1 MLYALLTSMI
11 LNFSISPDMSHENE
25 THYTKNKID
34 NYDIITISQS
44 GSLFYSVTNQIL
56 QSVNNLNTNVTFIG
70 RANVGLES
78 TTFANNEI
86 NLTTLDN
93 FLYNLSIKTIE
104 SSVVDYFYD
113 EESAQAIRDNKIV
126 ISELT
131 ASRYEL
137 NVGDYVNLVGLN
149 SEIIPIEVGKV
160 IKDSKIG
167 WFEGVVNK
175 ELGFKL
181 GIYRNI
187 QAIIWDSHINE
198 NFLIELHKNIN
209 YRKVKLTFR
218 ENKVNKKNILK
229 LIDGVKSDI
238 KFTPYETIDQ
248 LLNYCHKVAGVV
260 GIMFCEILGID
271 DNNALIKA
279 NDLGIAM
286 QLTNIM
292 RDIFEDANM
301 GRVYL
306 PHELFGR
313 INPYDINI
321 QNKDVVDNIY
331 SEKIDQIYNIAETK
345 YLSGISGLKYL
356 NYNHKFIVYISA
368 IMYREIGNKIIKNK
382 ESYSSGKRSYVSFIK
397 KIELIVKCFFQ
408 IFLWKIKILK

>member
-11 LNFSISPDMSHENE
+11 LNFSISPDISHENE
-25 THYTKNKID
+25 NHYTKNKID

-56 QSVNNLNTNVTFIG
+56 ESVDNLNTNVTFIG

-113 EESAQAIRDNKIV
+113 EESSQAIRDNKIV

-131 ASRYEL
+131 ANRYEL

-160 IKDSKIG
+160 VKDSKIG

-218 ENKVNKKNILK
+218 ENRVNKNWVLPTALVKEMFGDFQIK
-229 LIDGVKSDI
+229 ERDGVWITTQPSWRQENIQQKRMPI
-238 KFTPYETIDQ
+238 IGLTVCHRLMWEPLEGA
-248 LLNYCHKVAGVV
+248 LNQILAEGLEDTLSIEEFRTSGGCYAPRRINRFDAG
-260 GIMFCEILGID
+260 GSISRH
-271 DNNALIKA
+271 AW
-279 NDLGIAM
+279 GIA
-286 QLTNIM
+286 I
-292 RDIFEDANM
+292 
-301 GRVYL
+301 
-306 PHELFGR
+306 
-313 INPYDINI
+313 DINT
-321 QNKDVVDNIY
+321 KSGYPPRVVEIFNDWGFAWGGTWT
-331 SEKIDQIYNIAETK
+331 SPDEMHFELRD
-345 YLSGISGLKYL
+345 LSASVSKTSG
-356 NYNHKFIVYISA
+356 
-368 IMYREIGNKIIKNK
+368 
-382 ESYSSGKRSYVSFIK
+382 
-397 KIELIVKCFFQ
+397 
-408 IFLWKIKILK
+408 

>member
-11 LNFSISPDMSHENE
+11 LNFSISPDISHENE
-25 THYTKNKID
+25 NQYTKNKID

-137 NVGDYVNLVGLN
+137 NLGDYVNLVGLN

-218 ENKVNKKNILK
+218 ENRVNKNWVLPTALVKEMFGDFQIK
-229 LIDGVKSDI
+229 ERDGVWI
-238 KFTPYETIDQ
+238 TTEPEWR
-248 LLNYCHKVAGVV
+248 
-260 GIMFCEILGID
+260 E
-271 DNNALIKA
+271 
-279 NDLGIAM
+279 
-286 QLTNIM
+286 
-292 RDIFEDANM
+292 E
-301 GRVYL
+301 
-306 PHELFGR
+306 
-313 INPYDINI
+313 NI
-321 QNKDVVDNIY
+321 QNKRMPILGITRCHRLMWEPLEGALN
-331 SEKIDQIYNIAETK
+331 QILEEGLEE
-345 YLSGISGLKYL
+345 YLSIEEW
-356 NYNHKFIVYISA
+356 
-368 IMYREIGNKIIKNK
+368 R
-382 ESYSSGKRSYVSFIK
+382 SSGGCYAPRRINRFDAGGSISRHAWGIAIDINTKSSYPPRVVEIFNDWGFAWGGTWTSPDDMHFELRDLSASVSK
-397 KIELIVKCFFQ
+397 TGS
-408 IFLWKIKILK
+408 

>member
-11 LNFSISPDMSHENE
+11 LNFTISPDMSHENE
-25 THYTKNKID
+25 NHYTKNKID

-104 SSVVDYFYD
+104 STVVDYFYD

-218 ENKVNKKNILK
+218 ENRVNKNWVLPTALVKEMFGDFQIK
-229 LIDGVKSDI
+229 ERDGVWI
-238 KFTPYETIDQ
+238 TTEPEWR
-248 LLNYCHKVAGVV
+248 
-260 GIMFCEILGID
+260 E
-271 DNNALIKA
+271 
-279 NDLGIAM
+279 
-286 QLTNIM
+286 
-292 RDIFEDANM
+292 E
-301 GRVYL
+301 
-306 PHELFGR
+306 
-313 INPYDINI
+313 NI
-321 QNKDVVDNIY
+321 QNKRMPILGITRCHRLMWEPLEGALN
-331 SEKIDQIYNIAETK
+331 QILEEGLEE
-345 YLSGISGLKYL
+345 YLSIEEWK
-356 NYNHKFIVYISA
+356 
-368 IMYREIGNKIIKNK
+368 
-382 ESYSSGKRSYVSFIK
+382 SSGGCYAPRRINRFEAGGSISRHAWGIAIDINTKSGYPPRVVEIFNDWGFAWGGTWTSPDEMHFELRDLSASVSK
-397 KIELIVKCFFQ
+397 TSS
-408 IFLWKIKILK
+408 

>member
-11 LNFSISPDMSHENE
+11 LNFTISPDMSHENE
-25 THYTKNKID
+25 NHYTKNKID

-218 ENKVNKKNILK
+218 ENRVNKNWVLPTALVKEMFGDFQIK
-229 LIDGVKSDI
+229 ERDGVWI
-238 KFTPYETIDQ
+238 TTEPEWR
-248 LLNYCHKVAGVV
+248 
-260 GIMFCEILGID
+260 E
-271 DNNALIKA
+271 
-279 NDLGIAM
+279 
-286 QLTNIM
+286 
-292 RDIFEDANM
+292 E
-301 GRVYL
+301 
-306 PHELFGR
+306 
-313 INPYDINI
+313 NI
-321 QNKDVVDNIY
+321 QNKRMPILGITRCHRLMWEPLEGALN
-331 SEKIDQIYNIAETK
+331 QILEEGLEE
-345 YLSGISGLKYL
+345 YLSIEEW
-356 NYNHKFIVYISA
+356 
-368 IMYREIGNKIIKNK
+368 R
-382 ESYSSGKRSYVSFIK
+382 SSGGCYAPRRINRFDAGGSISRHAWGIAIDINTKSGYPPRVVEIFNDWGFAWGGTWTSPDEMHFELRDLSASVSK
-397 KIELIVKCFFQ
+397 TSS
-408 IFLWKIKILK
+408 

>member
-25 THYTKNKID
+25 NHYTKNKID

-56 QSVNNLNTNVTFIG
+56 ESVNNLNTNVTFIG

-78 TTFANNEI
+78 TIFANNEI

-209 YRKVKLTFR
+209 YKKVKLTFR
-218 ENKVNKKNILK
+218 ENRVNKNWVLPTALVKEMFGDFQIK
-229 LIDGVKSDI
+229 ERDGVWI
-238 KFTPYETIDQ
+238 TTEPEWR
-248 LLNYCHKVAGVV
+248 
-260 GIMFCEILGID
+260 E
-271 DNNALIKA
+271 
-279 NDLGIAM
+279 
-286 QLTNIM
+286 
-292 RDIFEDANM
+292 E
-301 GRVYL
+301 
-306 PHELFGR
+306 
-313 INPYDINI
+313 NI
-321 QNKDVVDNIY
+321 QNKRMPILGITRCHRLMWEPLEGALN
-331 SEKIDQIYNIAETK
+331 QILEEGLEE
-345 YLSGISGLKYL
+345 YLSIEEW
-356 NYNHKFIVYISA
+356 
-368 IMYREIGNKIIKNK
+368 R
-382 ESYSSGKRSYVSFIK
+382 SSGGCYAPRRINRFDAGGSISRHAWGIAIDINTKSGYPPRVVEIFNDWGFAWGGTWTSPDEMHFELRDLSASVSK
-397 KIELIVKCFFQ
+397 TSS
-408 IFLWKIKILK
+408 

>member
-1 MLYALLTSMI
+1 MLYALLTSII

-25 THYTKNKID
+25 NHYTKNKID

-56 QSVNNLNTNVTFIG
+56 ESVNNLNTNVTFIG

-218 ENKVNKKNILK
+218 ENRVNKNWVLPTALVKEMFGDFQIK
-229 LIDGVKSDI
+229 ERDGVWITTQPSWRQENIQQKRMPI
-238 KFTPYETIDQ
+238 IGLTVCHRLMWEPLEGA
-248 LLNYCHKVAGVV
+248 LNQILAEGLEDTLSIEEFRTSGGCYAPRRINRFDAG
-260 GIMFCEILGID
+260 GSISRH
-271 DNNALIKA
+271 AW
-279 NDLGIAM
+279 GIA
-286 QLTNIM
+286 I
-292 RDIFEDANM
+292 
-301 GRVYL
+301 
-306 PHELFGR
+306 
-313 INPYDINI
+313 DINT
-321 QNKDVVDNIY
+321 KSGYPPRVVEIFNDWGFAWGGTWT
-331 SEKIDQIYNIAETK
+331 SPDEMHFELRD
-345 YLSGISGLKYL
+345 LSASVSKT
-356 NYNHKFIVYISA
+356 
-368 IMYREIGNKIIKNK
+368 
-382 ESYSSGKRSYVSFIK
+382 SS
-397 KIELIVKCFFQ
+397 
-408 IFLWKIKILK
+408 

>member
-11 LNFSISPDMSHENE
+11 LNFSISPNMSHENE
-25 THYTKNKID
+25 NHYIKNKID
-34 NYDIITISQS
+34 NYDVITISQS

-56 QSVNNLNTNVTFIG
+56 ESVKNLNTNVTFIG

-104 SSVVDYFYD
+104 SSVLDYFYD

-137 NVGDYVNLVGLN
+137 NVGDFVNLVGLN

-209 YRKVKLTFR
+209 YKKVKLTFR
-218 ENKVNKKNILK
+218 ENRVNKNWVLPTALVKEMFGDFQIK
-229 LIDGVKSDI
+229 ERDGVWI
-238 KFTPYETIDQ
+238 TTEPEWR
-248 LLNYCHKVAGVV
+248 
-260 GIMFCEILGID
+260 E
-271 DNNALIKA
+271 
-279 NDLGIAM
+279 
-286 QLTNIM
+286 
-292 RDIFEDANM
+292 E
-301 GRVYL
+301 
-306 PHELFGR
+306 
-313 INPYDINI
+313 NI
-321 QNKDVVDNIY
+321 QNKRMPILGITRCHRLMWEPLEGALN
-331 SEKIDQIYNIAETK
+331 QILEEGLEE
-345 YLSGISGLKYL
+345 YLSIEEW
-356 NYNHKFIVYISA
+356 
-368 IMYREIGNKIIKNK
+368 R
-382 ESYSSGKRSYVSFIK
+382 SSGGCYAPRRINRFDAGGSISRHAWGIAIDINTKSSYPPRV
-397 KIELIVKCFFQ
+397 VQ
-408 IFLWKIKILK
+408 IFNDWGFAWGGTWTSPDEMHFELRDLSASVSKTGS

>member
-25 THYTKNKID
+25 NHYTKNKID

-56 QSVNNLNTNVTFIG
+56 ESVNNLNTNVTFIG

-104 SSVVDYFYD
+104 SSDVDYFYD

-149 SEIIPIEVGKV
+149 SETIPIEVGKV

-167 WFEGVVNK
+167 WFEGVINK
-175 ELGFKL
+175 DLGFKL

-209 YRKVKLTFR
+209 YRKVKFTFR
-218 ENKVNKKNILK
+218 ENRVNKNWVLPTALVKEMFGDFQIK
-229 LIDGVKSDI
+229 ERDGVWITTEPKWR
-238 KFTPYETIDQ
+238 E
-248 LLNYCHKVAGVV
+248 
-260 GIMFCEILGID
+260 E
-271 DNNALIKA
+271 
-279 NDLGIAM
+279 
-286 QLTNIM
+286 
-292 RDIFEDANM
+292 
-301 GRVYL
+301 
-306 PHELFGR
+306 
-313 INPYDINI
+313 NI
-321 QNKDVVDNIY
+321 QNKRMPILGITRCHRLMWEPLEGALN
-331 SEKIDQIYNIAETK
+331 QILEEGLEE
-345 YLSGISGLKYL
+345 YLSIEEW
-356 NYNHKFIVYISA
+356 
-368 IMYREIGNKIIKNK
+368 R
-382 ESYSSGKRSYVSFIK
+382 SSGGCYAPRRINRFDAGGSISRHAWGIAIDINTTSGYPPRVVEIFNDWGFAWGGTWTSPDEMHFELRDLSASVSK
-397 KIELIVKCFFQ
+397 TSG
-408 IFLWKIKILK
+408 

>member
-25 THYTKNKID
+25 NHYTKNKID

-56 QSVNNLNTNVTFIG
+56 ESVNNLNTNVTFIG

-218 ENKVNKKNILK
+218 ENRVNKNWVLPTALVKEMFGDFQIK
-229 LIDGVKSDI
+229 ERDGVWI
-238 KFTPYETIDQ
+238 TTEPEWR
-248 LLNYCHKVAGVV
+248 
-260 GIMFCEILGID
+260 E
-271 DNNALIKA
+271 
-279 NDLGIAM
+279 
-286 QLTNIM
+286 
-292 RDIFEDANM
+292 E
-301 GRVYL
+301 
-306 PHELFGR
+306 
-313 INPYDINI
+313 NI
-321 QNKDVVDNIY
+321 QNKRMPILGITRCHRLMWEPLEGALN
-331 SEKIDQIYNIAETK
+331 QILEEGLEE
-345 YLSGISGLKYL
+345 YLSIEEW
-356 NYNHKFIVYISA
+356 
-368 IMYREIGNKIIKNK
+368 R
-382 ESYSSGKRSYVSFIK
+382 SSGGCYAPRRINRFDAGGSISRHAWGIAIDINTKSSYPPRVVQIINDWGFAWGGTWTSPDEMHFELRDLSASVSK
-397 KIELIVKCFFQ
+397 TGS
-408 IFLWKIKILK
+408 

>member
-11 LNFSISPDMSHENE
+11 LNFSISPDISHENE
-25 THYTKNKID
+25 NQYTKNKID

-137 NVGDYVNLVGLN
+137 NLGDYVNLVGLN

-175 ELGFKL
+175 ELGLKL

-218 ENKVNKKNILK
+218 ENRVNKNWVLPTALVKEMFGDFQIK
-229 LIDGVKSDI
+229 ERDGVWI
-238 KFTPYETIDQ
+238 TTEPEWR
-248 LLNYCHKVAGVV
+248 
-260 GIMFCEILGID
+260 E
-271 DNNALIKA
+271 
-279 NDLGIAM
+279 
-286 QLTNIM
+286 
-292 RDIFEDANM
+292 E
-301 GRVYL
+301 
-306 PHELFGR
+306 
-313 INPYDINI
+313 NI
-321 QNKDVVDNIY
+321 QNKKMPILGITRCHRLMWEPLEGALN
-331 SEKIDQIYNIAETK
+331 QILEEGLEE
-345 YLSGISGLKYL
+345 YLSIEEW
-356 NYNHKFIVYISA
+356 
-368 IMYREIGNKIIKNK
+368 R
-382 ESYSSGKRSYVSFIK
+382 SSGGCYAPRRINRFDAGGSISRHAWGIAIDINTKSSYPPRVVEIFNDWGFAWGGTWTSPDDMHFELRDLSASVSK
-397 KIELIVKCFFQ
+397 TGS
-408 IFLWKIKILK
+408 

>member
-11 LNFSISPDMSHENE
+11 LNFSISPDISHENE
-25 THYTKNKID
+25 NQYNKNKID

-104 SSVVDYFYD
+104 SSVLDYFYD

-209 YRKVKLTFR
+209 YKKVKLTFR
-218 ENKVNKKNILK
+218 ENRVNKNWVLPTALVKEMFGDFQIK
-229 LIDGVKSDI
+229 ERDGVWI
-238 KFTPYETIDQ
+238 TTEPEWR
-248 LLNYCHKVAGVV
+248 
-260 GIMFCEILGID
+260 E
-271 DNNALIKA
+271 
-279 NDLGIAM
+279 
-286 QLTNIM
+286 
-292 RDIFEDANM
+292 E
-301 GRVYL
+301 
-306 PHELFGR
+306 
-313 INPYDINI
+313 NI
-321 QNKDVVDNIY
+321 QNKRMPILGITRCHRLMWEPLEGALN
-331 SEKIDQIYNIAETK
+331 QILEEGLEE
-345 YLSGISGLKYL
+345 YLSIEEWRSSGGCYAP
-356 NYNHKFIVYISA
+356 S
-368 IMYREIGNKIIKNK
+368 IIKRFDAGGSISRHASGIAIDINTK
-382 ESYSSGKRSYVSFIK
+382 SSYPPRV
-397 KIELIVKCFFQ
+397 VQ
-408 IFLWKIKILK
+408 IFNDWGFAWGGTWTSPDEMHFELRDLSASVSKTGS

>member
-11 LNFSISPDMSHENE
+11 LNFSISPNISHENE
-25 THYTKNKID
+25 NQYTKNKID

-209 YRKVKLTFR
+209 YRKVKLSFR
-218 ENKVNKKNILK
+218 ENRVNKNWVLPTALVKEMFGDFQIK
-229 LIDGVKSDI
+229 ERDGVWI
-238 KFTPYETIDQ
+238 TTEPEWR
-248 LLNYCHKVAGVV
+248 
-260 GIMFCEILGID
+260 E
-271 DNNALIKA
+271 
-279 NDLGIAM
+279 
-286 QLTNIM
+286 
-292 RDIFEDANM
+292 E
-301 GRVYL
+301 
-306 PHELFGR
+306 
-313 INPYDINI
+313 NI
-321 QNKDVVDNIY
+321 QNKRMPILGITRCHRLMWEPLEGALN
-331 SEKIDQIYNIAETK
+331 QILEEGLEE
-345 YLSGISGLKYL
+345 YLSIEEW
-356 NYNHKFIVYISA
+356 
-368 IMYREIGNKIIKNK
+368 R
-382 ESYSSGKRSYVSFIK
+382 SSGGCYAPRRINRFDAGGSISRHAWGIAIDINTKSSYPPRVVEIFNDWGFAWGGTWTSPDEMHFELRDLSASVSK
-397 KIELIVKCFFQ
+397 TGS
-408 IFLWKIKILK
+408 

>member
-11 LNFSISPDMSHENE
+11 LNFSISPDISHENE
-25 THYTKNKID
+25 NQYTKNKID

-104 SSVVDYFYD
+104 SSVLDYFYD
-113 EESAQAIRDNKIV
+113 VESAQAIRDNKIV

-137 NVGDYVNLVGLN
+137 NVGDFVNLVGLN

-218 ENKVNKKNILK
+218 ENRVNKNWVLPTALVKEMFGDFQIK
-229 LIDGVKSDI
+229 ERDGVWI
-238 KFTPYETIDQ
+238 TTEPEWR
-248 LLNYCHKVAGVV
+248 
-260 GIMFCEILGID
+260 E
-271 DNNALIKA
+271 
-279 NDLGIAM
+279 
-286 QLTNIM
+286 
-292 RDIFEDANM
+292 E
-301 GRVYL
+301 
-306 PHELFGR
+306 
-313 INPYDINI
+313 NI
-321 QNKDVVDNIY
+321 QNKRMPILGITRCHRLMWEPLEGALN
-331 SEKIDQIYNIAETK
+331 QILEEGLEE
-345 YLSGISGLKYL
+345 YLSIEEW
-356 NYNHKFIVYISA
+356 
-368 IMYREIGNKIIKNK
+368 R
-382 ESYSSGKRSYVSFIK
+382 SSGGCYAPRRINRFDAGGSISRHAWGIAIDINTKSSYPPRIVEIFNDWGFAWGGTWTSPDEMHFELRDLSASVSK
-397 KIELIVKCFFQ
+397 TSS
-408 IFLWKIKILK
+408 

>member
-11 LNFSISPDMSHENE
+11 LNFSISPDISHENE
-25 THYTKNKID
+25 NQYNKNKID

-209 YRKVKLTFR
+209 YKKVKLTFR
-218 ENKVNKKNILK
+218 ENRVNKNWVLPTALVKEMFGDFQIK
-229 LIDGVKSDI
+229 ERDGVWI
-238 KFTPYETIDQ
+238 TTEPEWR
-248 LLNYCHKVAGVV
+248 
-260 GIMFCEILGID
+260 E
-271 DNNALIKA
+271 
-279 NDLGIAM
+279 
-286 QLTNIM
+286 
-292 RDIFEDANM
+292 E
-301 GRVYL
+301 
-306 PHELFGR
+306 
-313 INPYDINI
+313 NI
-321 QNKDVVDNIY
+321 QNKRMPILGITRCHRLMWEPLEGALN
-331 SEKIDQIYNIAETK
+331 QILDEGLEE
-345 YLSGISGLKYL
+345 YLSIEEW
-356 NYNHKFIVYISA
+356 
-368 IMYREIGNKIIKNK
+368 R
-382 ESYSSGKRSYVSFIK
+382 SSGGCYAPRRINRFDAGGSISRHAWGIAIDINTKSSYPPRIVEIFNDWGFAWGGTWTSPDEMHFELRDLSASVSK
-397 KIELIVKCFFQ
+397 TGS
-408 IFLWKIKILK
+408 

>member
-11 LNFSISPDMSHENE
+11 LNFSISPDISHENE
-25 THYTKNKID
+25 NQYNKNKID

-56 QSVNNLNTNVTFIG
+56 ESVKNLNTNVTFIG

-104 SSVVDYFYD
+104 SSVLDYFYD

-218 ENKVNKKNILK
+218 ENRVNKNWVLPTALVKEMFGDFQIK
-229 LIDGVKSDI
+229 ERDGVWI
-238 KFTPYETIDQ
+238 TTEPEWR
-248 LLNYCHKVAGVV
+248 
-260 GIMFCEILGID
+260 E
-271 DNNALIKA
+271 
-279 NDLGIAM
+279 
-286 QLTNIM
+286 
-292 RDIFEDANM
+292 E
-301 GRVYL
+301 
-306 PHELFGR
+306 
-313 INPYDINI
+313 NI
-321 QNKDVVDNIY
+321 QNKRMPILGITRCHRLMWEPLEGALN
-331 SEKIDQIYNIAETK
+331 QILEEGLEE
-345 YLSGISGLKYL
+345 YLSIEEW
-356 NYNHKFIVYISA
+356 
-368 IMYREIGNKIIKNK
+368 R
-382 ESYSSGKRSYVSFIK
+382 SSGGCYAPRRINRFDAGGSISRHAWGIAIDINTKSSYPPRV
-397 KIELIVKCFFQ
+397 VQ
-408 IFLWKIKILK
+408 IFNDWGFAWGGTWTSPDEMHFELRDLSASVSKTGS

>member
-1 MLYALLTSMI
+1 MLYALLTSII
-11 LNFSISPDMSHENE
+11 LNFSISPDISHENE
-25 THYTKNKID
+25 NHYTKNKID

-56 QSVNNLNTNVTFIG
+56 ESVNNLNTNVTFIG

-113 EESAQAIRDNKIV
+113 EESAKAIRNNKIV

-218 ENKVNKKNILK
+218 ENRVNKNWVLPTALVKEMFGDFQIK
-229 LIDGVKSDI
+229 ERDGVWI
-238 KFTPYETIDQ
+238 TTEPEWR
-248 LLNYCHKVAGVV
+248 
-260 GIMFCEILGID
+260 E
-271 DNNALIKA
+271 
-279 NDLGIAM
+279 
-286 QLTNIM
+286 
-292 RDIFEDANM
+292 E
-301 GRVYL
+301 
-306 PHELFGR
+306 
-313 INPYDINI
+313 NI
-321 QNKDVVDNIY
+321 QNKRMPILGITRCHRLMWEPLEGALN
-331 SEKIDQIYNIAETK
+331 QILEEGLEE
-345 YLSGISGLKYL
+345 YL
-356 NYNHKFIVYISA
+356 
-368 IMYREIGNKIIKNK
+368 IIEEWK
-382 ESYSSGKRSYVSFIK
+382 SSGGCYAPRRINRFDAGGSISRHAWGIAIDINTKSGYPPRVVEIFNDWGFAWGGTWTSPDEMHFELRDLSASVSK
-397 KIELIVKCFFQ
+397 TSS
-408 IFLWKIKILK
+408 

>member
-1 MLYALLTSMI
+1 MFYALLTSVI

-25 THYTKNKID
+25 NHYTKNKID

-56 QSVNNLNTNVTFIG
+56 ESVNNLNTNVTFIG

-218 ENKVNKKNILK
+218 ENRINKNWVLPTALVKEMFGDFQIK
-229 LIDGVKSDI
+229 ERDGVWI
-238 KFTPYETIDQ
+238 TTEPEWR
-248 LLNYCHKVAGVV
+248 
-260 GIMFCEILGID
+260 E
-271 DNNALIKA
+271 
-279 NDLGIAM
+279 
-286 QLTNIM
+286 
-292 RDIFEDANM
+292 E
-301 GRVYL
+301 
-306 PHELFGR
+306 
-313 INPYDINI
+313 NI
-321 QNKDVVDNIY
+321 QNKRMPILGITRCHRLMWEPLEGALN
-331 SEKIDQIYNIAETK
+331 QILEEGLEK
-345 YLSGISGLKYL
+345 YLSIEEWK
-356 NYNHKFIVYISA
+356 
-368 IMYREIGNKIIKNK
+368 
-382 ESYSSGKRSYVSFIK
+382 SSGGCYAPRRINRFEAGGSISRHAWGIAIDINTKSGYPPRVVEIFNDWGFAWGGTWTSPDEMHFELRDLSASVSK
-397 KIELIVKCFFQ
+397 TSS
-408 IFLWKIKILK
+408 

>member
-11 LNFSISPDMSHENE
+11 LNFSILPDISHENE
-25 THYTKNKID
+25 NHYTKNKID

-104 SSVVDYFYD
+104 SSVLDYFYD

-209 YRKVKLTFR
+209 YKKVKLTFR
-218 ENKVNKKNILK
+218 ENRVNKNWVLPTALVKEMFGDFQIK
-229 LIDGVKSDI
+229 ERDGVWI
-238 KFTPYETIDQ
+238 TTEPEWR
-248 LLNYCHKVAGVV
+248 
-260 GIMFCEILGID
+260 E
-271 DNNALIKA
+271 
-279 NDLGIAM
+279 
-286 QLTNIM
+286 
-292 RDIFEDANM
+292 E
-301 GRVYL
+301 
-306 PHELFGR
+306 
-313 INPYDINI
+313 NI
-321 QNKDVVDNIY
+321 QNKRMPILGITRCHRLMWEPLEGALN
-331 SEKIDQIYNIAETK
+331 QILDEGLEE
-345 YLSGISGLKYL
+345 YLSIEEW
-356 NYNHKFIVYISA
+356 
-368 IMYREIGNKIIKNK
+368 R
-382 ESYSSGKRSYVSFIK
+382 SSGGCYAPRRINRFDAGGSISRHAWGIAIDINTKSSYPPRIVEIFNDWGFAWGGTWTSPDEMHFELRDLSASVSK
-397 KIELIVKCFFQ
+397 TSS
-408 IFLWKIKILK
+408 

>member
-25 THYTKNKID
+25 NHYTKNKID

-56 QSVNNLNTNVTFIG
+56 ESVNNLNTNVTFIG

-104 SSVVDYFYD
+104 SSDVDYFYD

-149 SEIIPIEVGKV
+149 SETIPIEVGKV

-175 ELGFKL
+175 DLGFKL

-218 ENKVNKKNILK
+218 ENRVNKNWVLPTALVKEMFGDFQIK
-229 LIDGVKSDI
+229 ERDGVWITTEPEWREK
-238 KFTPYETIDQ
+238 
-248 LLNYCHKVAGVV
+248 
-260 GIMFCEILGID
+260 
-271 DNNALIKA
+271 
-279 NDLGIAM
+279 
-286 QLTNIM
+286 
-292 RDIFEDANM
+292 
-301 GRVYL
+301 
-306 PHELFGR
+306 
-313 INPYDINI
+313 NI
-321 QNKDVVDNIY
+321 QNKRMPILGITRCHRLMWEPLEGALN
-331 SEKIDQIYNIAETK
+331 QILEEGLEE
-345 YLSGISGLKYL
+345 YLSIEEW
-356 NYNHKFIVYISA
+356 
-368 IMYREIGNKIIKNK
+368 R
-382 ESYSSGKRSYVSFIK
+382 SSGGCYAPRRINRFDAGGSISRHAWGIAIDINTTSGYPPRVVEIFNDWGFAWGGTWTSPGEMHFELRDLSASVSK
-397 KIELIVKCFFQ
+397 TSG
-408 IFLWKIKILK
+408 

>member
-25 THYTKNKID
+25 NHYTKNKID

-56 QSVNNLNTNVTFIG
+56 ESVNNLNTNVTFIG

-187 QAIIWDSHINE
+187 QAIIWDNHINE

-218 ENKVNKKNILK
+218 ENRVNKNWVLPTALVKEMFGDFQIK
-229 LIDGVKSDI
+229 ERDGVWI
-238 KFTPYETIDQ
+238 TTEPEWR
-248 LLNYCHKVAGVV
+248 
-260 GIMFCEILGID
+260 E
-271 DNNALIKA
+271 
-279 NDLGIAM
+279 
-286 QLTNIM
+286 
-292 RDIFEDANM
+292 E
-301 GRVYL
+301 
-306 PHELFGR
+306 
-313 INPYDINI
+313 NI
-321 QNKDVVDNIY
+321 QNKRMPILGITRCHRLMWEPLEGALN
-331 SEKIDQIYNIAETK
+331 QILEEGLEE
-345 YLSGISGLKYL
+345 YLSIEEW
-356 NYNHKFIVYISA
+356 
-368 IMYREIGNKIIKNK
+368 R
-382 ESYSSGKRSYVSFIK
+382 SSGGCYAPRRINRFDAGGSISRHAWGIAIDINTKSGYPPRVVEIFNDWGFAWGGTWTSPDEMHFELRDLSASVSK
-397 KIELIVKCFFQ
+397 TSG
-408 IFLWKIKILK
+408 

>member
-1 MLYALLTSMI
+1 MLYALLTSIM

-25 THYTKNKID
+25 NHYTKNKID

-56 QSVNNLNTNVTFIG
+56 ESVNNLNTNVTFIG

-86 NLTTLDN
+86 NLTTLDE

-131 ASRYEL
+131 ADRYEL

-218 ENKVNKKNILK
+218 ENRVNKNWVLPTALVKEMFGDFQIK
-229 LIDGVKSDI
+229 ERDGVWI
-238 KFTPYETIDQ
+238 TTEPEWR
-248 LLNYCHKVAGVV
+248 
-260 GIMFCEILGID
+260 E
-271 DNNALIKA
+271 
-279 NDLGIAM
+279 
-286 QLTNIM
+286 
-292 RDIFEDANM
+292 E
-301 GRVYL
+301 
-306 PHELFGR
+306 
-313 INPYDINI
+313 NI
-321 QNKDVVDNIY
+321 QNKRMPILGITRCHRLMWEPLEGALN
-331 SEKIDQIYNIAETK
+331 QILEEGLEE
-345 YLSGISGLKYL
+345 YLSIEEW
-356 NYNHKFIVYISA
+356 
-368 IMYREIGNKIIKNK
+368 R
-382 ESYSSGKRSYVSFIK
+382 SSGGCYAPRRINRFDAGGSISRHAWGIAIDINTKSGYPPRVVEIFNDWGFAWGGTWTSPDEMHFELRDLSASVSK
-397 KIELIVKCFFQ
+397 TSS
-408 IFLWKIKILK
+408 

>member
-11 LNFSISPDMSHENE
+11 LNFSISPDISHENE
-25 THYTKNKID
+25 NQYNKNKID

-104 SSVVDYFYD
+104 SSVLDYFYD

-149 SEIIPIEVGKV
+149 SEIIQIEVGKV

-209 YRKVKLTFR
+209 YKKVKLTFR
-218 ENKVNKKNILK
+218 ENRVNKNWVLPTALVKEMFGDFQIK
-229 LIDGVKSDI
+229 ERDGVWI
-238 KFTPYETIDQ
+238 TTEPEWR
-248 LLNYCHKVAGVV
+248 
-260 GIMFCEILGID
+260 E
-271 DNNALIKA
+271 
-279 NDLGIAM
+279 
-286 QLTNIM
+286 
-292 RDIFEDANM
+292 E
-301 GRVYL
+301 
-306 PHELFGR
+306 
-313 INPYDINI
+313 NI
-321 QNKDVVDNIY
+321 QNKRMPILGITRCHRLMWEPLEGALN
-331 SEKIDQIYNIAETK
+331 QILEEGLEE
-345 YLSGISGLKYL
+345 YLSIEEW
-356 NYNHKFIVYISA
+356 
-368 IMYREIGNKIIKNK
+368 R
-382 ESYSSGKRSYVSFIK
+382 SSGGCYAPRRINRFDAGGSISRHAWGIAIDINTKSSYPPRV
-397 KIELIVKCFFQ
+397 VQ
-408 IFLWKIKILK
+408 IFNDWGFAWGGTWTSPDEMHFELRDLSASVSKTSS

>member
-1 MLYALLTSMI
+1 MFYALLTSMI

-25 THYTKNKID
+25 NHYTKNKID

-56 QSVNNLNTNVTFIG
+56 ESVNNLNTNVTFIG

-86 NLTTLDN
+86 NLTTLDE

-218 ENKVNKKNILK
+218 ENRVNKNWVLPTALVKEMFGDFQIK
-229 LIDGVKSDI
+229 ERDGVWI
-238 KFTPYETIDQ
+238 TTEPEWR
-248 LLNYCHKVAGVV
+248 
-260 GIMFCEILGID
+260 E
-271 DNNALIKA
+271 
-279 NDLGIAM
+279 
-286 QLTNIM
+286 
-292 RDIFEDANM
+292 E
-301 GRVYL
+301 
-306 PHELFGR
+306 
-313 INPYDINI
+313 NI
-321 QNKDVVDNIY
+321 QNKRMPILGITRCHRLMWEPLEGALN
-331 SEKIDQIYNIAETK
+331 QILEEGLEK
-345 YLSGISGLKYL
+345 YLSIEEW
-356 NYNHKFIVYISA
+356 
-368 IMYREIGNKIIKNK
+368 R
-382 ESYSSGKRSYVSFIK
+382 SSGGCYAPRRINRFEAGGSISRHAWGIAIDINTKSGYPPRVVEIFNDWGFAWGGTWTSPDEMHFELRDLSASVSK
-397 KIELIVKCFFQ
+397 TSS
-408 IFLWKIKILK
+408 

>member
-25 THYTKNKID
+25 NHYTKNKID

-56 QSVNNLNTNVTFIG
+56 ESVNNLNTNVTFIG

-113 EESAQAIRDNKIV
+113 EESAQAIKDNKIV

-160 IKDSKIG
+160 INDSKIG

-218 ENKVNKKNILK
+218 ENRVNKNWVLPTALVKEMFGDFQIK
-229 LIDGVKSDI
+229 ERDGVWI
-238 KFTPYETIDQ
+238 TTEPEWR
-248 LLNYCHKVAGVV
+248 
-260 GIMFCEILGID
+260 E
-271 DNNALIKA
+271 
-279 NDLGIAM
+279 
-286 QLTNIM
+286 
-292 RDIFEDANM
+292 E
-301 GRVYL
+301 
-306 PHELFGR
+306 
-313 INPYDINI
+313 NI
-321 QNKDVVDNIY
+321 QNKRMPILGITRCHRLMWEPLEGALN
-331 SEKIDQIYNIAETK
+331 QILEEGLEE
-345 YLSGISGLKYL
+345 YL
-356 NYNHKFIVYISA
+356 
-368 IMYREIGNKIIKNK
+368 IIEEWK
-382 ESYSSGKRSYVSFIK
+382 SSGGCYAPRRINRFDAGGSISRHAWGIAIDINTKSGYPPRVVEIFNDWGFAWGGTWTSPDEMHFELRDLSASVSK
-397 KIELIVKCFFQ
+397 TSS
-408 IFLWKIKILK
+408 

>member
-11 LNFSISPDMSHENE
+11 LNFSISPNMSHENE
-25 THYTKNKID
+25 NQYTKNKID

-104 SSVVDYFYD
+104 SSVLDYFYD

-209 YRKVKLTFR
+209 YKKVKLTFR
-218 ENKVNKKNILK
+218 ENRVNKNWVLPTALVKEMFGDFQIK
-229 LIDGVKSDI
+229 ERDGVWI
-238 KFTPYETIDQ
+238 TTEPEWR
-248 LLNYCHKVAGVV
+248 
-260 GIMFCEILGID
+260 E
-271 DNNALIKA
+271 
-279 NDLGIAM
+279 
-286 QLTNIM
+286 
-292 RDIFEDANM
+292 E
-301 GRVYL
+301 
-306 PHELFGR
+306 
-313 INPYDINI
+313 NI
-321 QNKDVVDNIY
+321 QNKRMPILGITRCHRLMWEPLEGALN
-331 SEKIDQIYNIAETK
+331 QILEEGLEE
-345 YLSGISGLKYL
+345 YLSIEEW
-356 NYNHKFIVYISA
+356 
-368 IMYREIGNKIIKNK
+368 R
-382 ESYSSGKRSYVSFIK
+382 SSGGCYAPRRINRFDAGGSISRHAWGIAIDINTKSSYPPRV
-397 KIELIVKCFFQ
+397 VQ
-408 IFLWKIKILK
+408 IFNDWGFAWGGTRTSPDEMHFELRDLSASVSKTGS